1 MSPTRGVAIISK
13 VGRTECLVLYLYS
26 FQLTLVL
33 LTDFIFNHTFLLNML
48 YDYIIIYD

>member
-13 VGRTECLVLYLYS
+13 WEDGMSSVIPVF